1 MSVTKDNTKEIIKLF
16 GKNEGDSGSSEVQ
29 VAILT
34 ANINNLSAH
43 LKENKKDFQSRRGL
57 ITMVNKRRRLLTYIQ
72 RNDQEKYLVLIKKLN
87 LRK

>member
-16 GKNEGDSGSSEVQ
+16 GKNEADSGSTEVQ

-43 LKENKKDFQSRRGL
+43 LKVNKKDFQCRRGL
-57 ITMVNKRRRLLTYIQ
+57 ITMVNKRRRLLAYLQ
-72 RNDQEKYLVLIKKLN
+72 RNDEEKYLVLIKKLN